1 LPKFSN
7 KTGDPLFYDTL
18 RQAMTVSL
26 EQSPF
31 LSLISNGRIQQ
42 TLRLMG
48 LPAGAPLTPE
58 IADAGIPILKRA
70 RAEFAKLQ

>member
-1 LPKFSN
+1 
-7 KTGDPLFYDTL
+7 
-18 RQAMTVSL
+18 
-26 EQSPF
+26 
-31 LSLISNGRIQQ
+31 
-42 TLRLMG
+42 MG